1 MTQIKS
7 QMFIAKNLYQ
17 MSQLVVAG
25 DVIASKAFSTCPERP
40 PPYLSC
46 VLAC

>member
-1 MTQIKS
+1 MNQIKS

-25 DVIASKAFSTCPERP
+25 DVIPH
-40 PPYLSC
+40 LSRETSPLPFMC
-46 VLAC
+46 TSRLIVQQ